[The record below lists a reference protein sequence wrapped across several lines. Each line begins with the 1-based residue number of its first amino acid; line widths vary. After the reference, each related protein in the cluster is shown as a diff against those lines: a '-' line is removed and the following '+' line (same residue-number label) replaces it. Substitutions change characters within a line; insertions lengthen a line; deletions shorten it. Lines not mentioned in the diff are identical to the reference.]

1 MRGGVS
7 RRRLGGVSDGR
18 RSQSGRASAAGG
30 YKAGGG
36 CGAAGS
42 RLAAAAASAP
52 FPVPRYGRM
61 CARMEP
67 PFYRPAP
74 FPGGFCRPEPDYGA
88 LPGALPPGAPPEPFR
103 GLKPAPCPDSGFFG
117 GGAGTGSF
125 FYSGPGERDGFSV
138 SFAQALDELHQP
150 GPPNVALPEPP
161 GLTAAAAA
169 AGGGGPFP
177 GVPVTAAETEA
188 TEADPDSPER
198 LQAERRRLRNRL
210 AASRCRRRKL
220 ERIARLEQ
228 RVRGLRAQNAALAA
242 TAAGLR
248 AQVRRLRGSVR
259 DHAGSGCPLPPG
271 AALGF

>member
-1 MRGGVS
+1 MRGRVLS
-7 RRRLGGVSDGR
+7 PL
-18 RSQSGRASAAGG
+18 SQSQRVSASLGH
-30 YKAGGG
+30 KA
-36 CGAAGS
+36 CGQLRGP
-42 RLAAAAASAP
+42 RVRVPPLPPAP
-52 FPVPRYGRM
+52 PL
-61 CARMEP
+61 RMEP

-74 FPGGFCRPEPDYGA
+74 FPGGFCRPEPDYA
-88 LPGALPPGAPPEPFR
+88 SLPGPLQPGPAQEPFR
-103 GLKPAPCPDSGFFG
+103 GLKPAPCPDSSFFSTSTGTGGFFYPG
-117 GGAGTGSF
+117 DRDGFTGSF
-125 FYSGPGERDGFSV
+125 S
-138 SFAQALDELHQP
+138 QALDELHQP

-161 GLTAAAAA
+161 ALTTTTM
-169 AGGGGPFP
+169 GGPFP
-177 GVPVTAAETEA
+177 GLPGGEAAEPAAEPG
-188 TEADPDSPER
+188 PDSPER

>member
-1 MRGGVS
+1 
-7 RRRLGGVSDGR
+7 
-18 RSQSGRASAAGG
+18 
-30 YKAGGG
+30 
-36 CGAAGS
+36 
-42 RLAAAAASAP
+42 
-52 FPVPRYGRM
+52 M

-74 FPGGFCRPEPDYGA
+74 FPGGFSRPEPDYGA
-88 LPGALPPGAPPEPFR
+88 LSGALPAGPPPEPFR
-103 GLKPAPCPDSGFFG
+103 GLKPAPCPDGGFFG

-125 FYSGPGERDGFSV
+125 FYPGPGDRDGFTG

-161 GLTAAAAA
+161 GLAVTAA
-169 AGGGGPFP
+169 GGGPFP
-177 GVPVTAAETEA
+177 GVHGAATETEA
-188 TEADPDSPER
+188 AEPGPDSPER

>member
-1 MRGGVS
+1 MEACLCWNRRVHAGLGVFS
-7 RRRLGGVSDGR
+7 RRGRVLRLPSQWRRVSAARAHKAAGAARGR
-18 RSQSGRASAAGG
+18 RFE
-30 YKAGGG
+30 
-36 CGAAGS
+36 S
-42 RLAAAAASAP
+42 RRS
-52 FPVPRYGRM
+52 
-61 CARMEP
+61 RMEP

-74 FPGGFCRPEPDYGA
+74 FPGGFCRAEPDYGS
-88 LPGALPPGAPPEPFR
+88 LPGPLPQGPPQEPFR
-103 GLKPAPCPDSGFFG
+103 ALKPAPCPDGAFFGSGAATGGFFYP
-117 GGAGTGSF
+117 GT
-125 FYSGPGERDGFSV
+125 GERDAFTG

-161 GLTAAAAA
+161 ALSTSTAA
-169 AGGGGPFP
+169 GMGGPFV
-177 GVPVTAAETEA
+177 GVPGAEAAEAAAEPGA
-188 TEADPDSPER
+188 DSPER

-228 RVRGLRAQNAALAA
+228 RVRGLRAQNAELAD
-242 TAAGLR
+242 TAAVLR

>member
-1 MRGGVS
+1 
-7 RRRLGGVSDGR
+7 
-18 RSQSGRASAAGG
+18 
-30 YKAGGG
+30 
-36 CGAAGS
+36 
-42 RLAAAAASAP
+42 
-52 FPVPRYGRM
+52 M

-74 FPGGFCRPEPDYGA
+74 FPGGFCRPDPDYGA
-88 LPGALPPGAPPEPFR
+88 LPGALQPGPPQETFR
-103 GLKPAPCPDSGFFG
+103 GLKPVSCPDSGFFG
-117 GGAGTGSF
+117 GTGTGGFFYPGAGDRDGFTGSF
-125 FYSGPGERDGFSV
+125 T
-138 SFAQALDELHQP
+138 QALDELHQP

-161 GLTAAAAA
+161 GLTAAAA
-169 AGGGGPFP
+169 GGPYP
-177 GVPVTAAETEA
+177 GVPGAAVEAAEA
-188 TEADPDSPER
+188 TEPGPDSPER

>member
-1 MRGGVS
+1 
-7 RRRLGGVSDGR
+7 
-18 RSQSGRASAAGG
+18 
-30 YKAGGG
+30 
-36 CGAAGS
+36 
-42 RLAAAAASAP
+42 
-52 FPVPRYGRM
+52 M

-88 LPGALPPGAPPEPFR
+88 LAGALPPGPPSEPFR
-103 GLKPAPCPDSGFFG
+103 GLKPAPCPDGGFFG
-117 GGAGTGSF
+117 SGAGTGGF
-125 FYSGPGERDGFSV
+125 FYPGPGERDGFTG

-150 GPPNVALPEPP
+150 GPPNVALPEPS
-161 GLTAAAAA
+161 GLAAAAA
-169 AGGGGPFP
+169 AGGGGGGGGPFP
-177 GVPVTAAETEA
+177 GVPGAAPEA
-188 TEADPDSPER
+188 EAADPGPDSPER